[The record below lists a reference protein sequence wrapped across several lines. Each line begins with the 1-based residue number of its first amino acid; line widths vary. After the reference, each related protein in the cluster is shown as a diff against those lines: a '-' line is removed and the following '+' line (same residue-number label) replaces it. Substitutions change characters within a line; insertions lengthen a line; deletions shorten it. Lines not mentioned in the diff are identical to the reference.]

1 MFSLSLIC
9 GNVAYLYLSVSFI
22 QMLKA
27 TNAVVTL
34 FATWAFGIAPPNMK
48 VLGNVG
54 IIVLGV
60 VIASFGEIKF
70 DLVGFV
76 CMYFQRRNRDL
87 FRTDPAKQTSA
98 PVSSSR
104 LCVSS

>member
-1 MFSLSLIC
+1 MANIE
-9 GNVAYLYLSVSFI
+9 NH
-22 QMLKA
+22 QA

-76 CMYFQRRNRDL
+76 CACGPISSVRARSRPPKMLTNMS
-87 FRTDPAKQTSA
+87 QTNAAVSFLRPSA
-98 PVSSSR
+98 
-104 LCVSS
+104 